1 MGPHGAGAAGACC
14 FIAEHTAAEELRPPA
29 ASQLRSGPCPT
40 HSPANHHPR
49 RLASPAKPDGG
60 GGGGGGSQRLEAELG
75 EIKGLLAEILRSPSG
90 SRTPGARG
98 AAWRAASSD
107 ASP

>member
-1 MGPHGAGAAGACC
+1 MLHVAAWPCDGCSHPCWRSAAAAAATCAGADSPLL
-14 FIAEHTAAEELRPPA
+14 TARLHATA
-29 ASQLRSGPCPT
+29 
-40 HSPANHHPR
+40 R
-49 RLASPAKPDGG
+49 RLASPSKPDGG
-60 GGGGGGSQRLEAELG
+60 GGGSVRLEAELG

-98 AAWRAASSD
+98 ARYAASSD